1 MRRTENTIF
10 TNICMVYDGE
20 GNVLVQNRLNPDWPG
35 IVFPGGHVEAGESFY
50 DAAVREVFEETGL
63 TVSEL
68 QMCGIKDW
76 FRDDGTR
83 YVVLLYKTD
92 KFEGELTSSDEGEVM
107 WIPLAKL
114 QDTETPESMKTMLK
128 VFLEDNLSEQFFYK
142 DDGKW
147 IEVLK

>member
-1 MRRTENTIF
+1 
-10 TNICMVYDGE
+10 
-20 GNVLVQNRLNPDWPG
+20 
-35 IVFPGGHVEAGESFY
+35 
-50 DAAVREVFEETGL
+50 
-63 TVSEL
+63 
-68 QMCGIKDW
+68 
-76 FRDDGTR
+76 
-83 YVVLLYKTD
+83 
-92 KFEGELTSSDEGEVM
+92 M

>member
-10 TNICMVYDGE
+10 TNMCMVYDGE

-142 DDGKW
+142 EDGKW

>member
-10 TNICMVYDGE
+10 TNMCMVYDGE

-76 FRDDGTR
+76 FRDDGKR